1 MKCRGFAWHLVKF
14 ARVKQLIHKLLRCIW
29 MLLVFLPG
37 WYQVTYAQKN
47 TGLPTRAELEKE
59 KAQLQRQLEEANAQ
73 LEEIRKNKN
82 LTVRQVQ
89 LLQNKIS
96 LRDRLIE
103 NLNDEISLIDRDIRR
118 AYADIQGLEQD
129 LDTLKAEYA
138 RQVVYTYK
146 NRSMYDYINFILS
159 ANSFNEAL
167 HRYAYLKRLRD
178 YRRHQAQ
185 SILQTQ
191 ALLKEKISLLSA
203 SKQDRTQALSAQQKQ
218 MQQLE
223 QERKEKN
230 QLLLTLKG
238 KEKQILADIEAKRK
252 AQQKLDATLAVLIR
266 REIEEARRKAAE
278 EAARSK
284 SATASASAKSAPAAA
299 SSGSAILSE
308 TPEEKLIS
316 SNFEGNMGRLPWPV
330 EKGYIS
336 DPYGRHQHPVL
347 SYVEVENNGV
357 NIDTEKGAVARAVFE
372 GDVVTATF
380 DQYNRWTVILRH
392 GQYFTVYSNL
402 LKPLVKAGE
411 HVQTKQ
417 PVGIVYTNDES
428 GETYLHFLIYKGTE
442 SMNPALWLSSSH

>member
-1 MKCRGFAWHLVKF
+1 MKHSSFAGHLVKF
-14 ARVKQLIHKLLRCIW
+14 ARVKEWVHTFLRYIGICLALGVSWHSQL
-29 MLLVFLPG
+29 
-37 WYQVTYAQKN
+37 YAQKSN
-47 TGLPTRAELEKE
+47 GLPTRAELEKE
-59 KAQLQRQLEEANAQ
+59 KAQLQRQLEEANAH

-103 NLNDEISLIDRDIRR
+103 NLNDEISLIDRDMRR
-118 AYADIQGLEQD
+118 AYQDIEDLEQD

-146 NRSMYDYINFILS
+146 NRSIYDYLNFILS
-159 ANSFNEAL
+159 ANSFNQAL

-185 SILQTQ
+185 SIIQTE

-203 SKQDRTQALSAQQKQ
+203 SKQERTQALSAQQKQ
-218 MQQLE
+218 MEQLE
-223 QERKEKN
+223 RERKEKN

-238 KEKQILADIEAKRK
+238 REKQILADIEAKRR
-252 AQQKLDATLAVLIR
+252 AQQKLDATLAILIR

-278 EAARSK
+278 QAARAK
-284 SATASASAKSAPAAA
+284 AATASASASSAPEANA
-299 SSGSAILSE
+299 SSAAVLTE

-357 NIDTEKGAVARAVFE
+357 NIDTEKGAIARAVFE

-411 HVQTKQ
+411 HVQIKQ

>member
-1 MKCRGFAWHLVKF
+1 MYLP
-14 ARVKQLIHKLLRCIW
+14 LRICFLMAI
-29 MLLVFLPG
+29 MLG
-37 WYQVTYAQKN
+37 WQRILYAQKN

-59 KAQLQRQLEEANAQ
+59 KAQLQRQLEEANAHLQ
-73 LEEIRKNKN
+73 EIRKNKN

-89 LLQNKIS
+89 LLQSKIS
-96 LRDRLIE
+96 LRDKLIE

-118 AYADIQGLEQD
+118 AYADIQDLEQD

-146 NRSMYDYINFILS
+146 NRSMYDYLNFILS
-159 ANSFNEAL
+159 ASSFNEAL

-185 SILQTQ
+185 SIMQTE

-203 SKQDRTQALSAQQKQ
+203 SKQDRTQALTAQQKQ

-238 KEKQILADIEAKRK
+238 KEKQIMADIEAKRK
-252 AQQKLDATLAVLIR
+252 AQQKLDATLAILIR

-278 EAARSK
+278 EAARAKSTSA
-284 SATASASAKSAPAAA
+284 SATASAKSAPAA
-299 SSGSAILSE
+299 SSSAALLTE

-357 NIDTEKGAVARAVFE
+357 NIDTEKGAIARAVFE

-402 LKPLVKAGE
+402 LKPLVRTGE

-442 SMNPALWLSSSH
+442 SMNPALWLSSNH

>member
-1 MKCRGFAWHLVKF
+1 MKQSGFAWHLVKF
-14 ARVKQLIHKLLRCIW
+14 ARVKRWIHKHIRHIC
-29 MLLVFLPG
+29 VFLALWLG
-37 WYQVTYAQKN
+37 WCGNVYAQKN
-47 TGLPTRAELEKE
+47 ANLPTRAELERE
-59 KAQLQRQLEEANAQ
+59 KAQLQRQLEEANAH

-118 AYADIQGLEQD
+118 AYSDIQALEQD

-146 NRSMYDYINFILS
+146 NRSMYDYLNFILS
-159 ANSFNEAL
+159 ANSFNQAL

-178 YRRHQAQ
+178 YRRHQVQ
-185 SILQTQ
+185 SIIQTE

-203 SKQDRTQALSAQQKQ
+203 SKQERTQALSAQQKQ
-218 MQQLE
+218 MEQLE
-223 QERKEKN
+223 RERKEKN

-238 KEKQILADIEAKRK
+238 REKQILADIEAKRR
-252 AQQKLDATLAVLIR
+252 AQQKLDATLAILIR

-278 EAARSK
+278 EAARAK
-284 SATASASAKSAPAAA
+284 AATASTAARSASEANASPAAA
-299 SSGSAILSE
+299 LTE

-411 HVQTKQ
+411 HVHTKQ